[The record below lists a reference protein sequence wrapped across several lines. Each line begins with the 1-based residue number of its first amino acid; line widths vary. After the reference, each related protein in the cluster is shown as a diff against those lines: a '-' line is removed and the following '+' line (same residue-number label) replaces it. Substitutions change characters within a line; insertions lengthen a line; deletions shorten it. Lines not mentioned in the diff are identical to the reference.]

1 MTADVHVYQAS
12 SQQVWYGVLC
22 LTAMM
27 KALVNNFSYWAT
39 FSIIWMIT
47 SPMGKASNYL
57 FSKVFF
63 CIAKIRVV
71 FKLFPVVFVSIA
83 NISSFLQVA
92 FMFDMTAVTEKM
104 DSQILKGCLIITI
117 LQTVIPLVT
126 EYTLVNVDNL
136 TNLVDHNFLTD
147 DDGNCSS
154 DDPGKYCYLL
164 WWRPGHPGDRAN
176 GQGELLSKLDLSSL
190 LHSVIVV
197 SSISVFVQNGQVQET
212 QEYEQQLYAQSED
225 HFG

>member
-1 MTADVHVYQAS
+1 MQCLSAGDSRCSSLPGQLAAS
-12 SQQVWYGVLC
+12 LVRSALPHCHDEGPRQQFLLLGHFLHH
-22 LTAMM
+22 MDDH
-27 KALVNNFSYWAT
+27 FSH
-39 FSIIWMIT
+39 
-47 SPMGKASNYL
+47 GKGFKL
-57 FSKVFF
+57 FIFKSFF
-63 CIAKIRVV
+63 CITKIRVV

-136 TNLVDHNFLTD
+136 TNLIDHNVFTD
-147 DDGNCSS
+147 DDRHCSS

-164 WWRPGHPGDRAN
+164 WW
-176 GQGELLSKLDLSSL
+176 
-190 LHSVIVV
+190 
-197 SSISVFVQNGQVQET
+197 
-212 QEYEQQLYAQSED
+212 
-225 HFG
+225 